1 MPLHTLNAL
10 PDEVFRV
17 PTVSLLLF
25 VLASAPANTAPA
37 DSKAAITAVLDDWH
51 QAAAAADEARYFGHF
66 TDDAVYLGTD
76 ATERWTRDEF
86 RAWAKPYF
94 SKGKAWNFKATSRHI
109 FLSKDGAV
117 AWFDEAL
124 DTPNL
129 GPSRGSGVLV
139 KDAGTWKIAQYNLSI
154 PIPNDVLP
162 EVKRRIERELARSQ
176 KTPGKSSTWRAPP
189 AKVPSPQTPPIK
201 ERAPAQAN

>member
-1 MPLHTLNAL
+1 M
-10 PDEVFRV
+10 